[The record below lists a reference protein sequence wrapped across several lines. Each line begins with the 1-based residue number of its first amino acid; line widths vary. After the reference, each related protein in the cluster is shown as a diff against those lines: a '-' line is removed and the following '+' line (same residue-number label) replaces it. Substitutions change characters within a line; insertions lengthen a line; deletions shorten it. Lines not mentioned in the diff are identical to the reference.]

1 MPYVQPLFIALQE
14 KYGDGMSVIDNPTA
28 PGVDKEKV
36 CSVTRDLYQKIAAL
50 PTDQAGLALRWMFAL
65 K

>member
-1 MPYVQPLFIALQE
+1 
-14 KYGDGMSVIDNPTA
+14 VIENPTA

-36 CSVTRDLYQKIAAL
+36 CSVTRDLYQKIVAL
-50 PTDQAGLALRWMFAL
+50 PPDQAGQVLRWMFAQ